1 MKHFNV
7 DLVVHGSTT
16 VFPDAFGND
25 PYAVPK
31 ELGKYKNIVTGN
43 DMSTENII
51 ERIIANRLHHS
62 HEFRLQPFLGCDFLS
77 ETPKKKSKKRLRT
90 KPSKNDVHLPGSL
103 QCETNTNYISKSMQS
118 SSTNSYF
125 RHHIFFS
132 II

>member
-51 ERIIANRLHHS
+51 ERIIANRLHHN
-62 HEFRLQPFLGCDFLS
+62 HGVTNQPLFLGCDFPS
-77 ETPKKKSKKRLRT
+77 VMRKKKRKKRPLT
-90 KPSKNDVHLPGSL
+90 KLSKNDEHLPGSL
-103 QCETNTNYISKSMQS
+103 QCNK
-118 SSTNSYF
+118 
-125 RHHIFFS
+125 H
-132 II
+132 